1 MRTSVRRLRAACVA
15 VTAVT
20 TVVVASVAGTVSA
33 APAHTPAAP
42 TTPTTGTPAL
52 TAAQALVQAK
62 ATGKAVPVDGA
73 TTATATVVANPNGT
87 FTLPRPAEPA
97 RKRVGPSP
105 ARFAPPH
112 RRKPDRTH

>member
-73 TTATATVVANPNGT
+73 TTVTDTVVANPTGT
-87 FTLPRPAEPA
+87 FTLTRSAVAA
-97 RKRVGPSP
+97 RKRVGSSWAGLDPTL
-105 ARFAPPH
+105 
-112 RRKPDRTH
+112 RRN